1 RGRPASGGGGGPGW
15 AVWGRWPPAAGGPV
29 GVTVALGAVGHVF
42 RAGHRIRLEIAA
54 SNAPR
59 FDVHPAVLAH
69 HTVHHGGDHPSHL
82 LLPCLPG
89 G

>member
-1 RGRPASGGGGGPGW
+1 GGPDVLGVVGGGRGRGAG
-15 AVWGRWPPAAGGPV
+15 PPAPPAGPV

>member
-1 RGRPASGGGGGPGW
+1 M
-15 AVWGRWPPAAGGPV
+15 
-29 GVTVALGAVGHVF
+29 F

-59 FDVHPAVLAH
+59 FDVHPRVLAH
-69 HTVHHGGDHPSHL
+69 HTVHHGGDHPSRL
-82 LLPCLPG
+82 LLPSLPG